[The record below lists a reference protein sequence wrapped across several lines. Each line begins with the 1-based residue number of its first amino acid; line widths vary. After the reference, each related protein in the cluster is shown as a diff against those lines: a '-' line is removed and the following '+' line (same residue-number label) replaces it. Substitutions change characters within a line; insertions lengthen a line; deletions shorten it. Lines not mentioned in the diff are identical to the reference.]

1 MGFFGKLLGTEKPK
15 HPPLDP
21 ASPGAVRLAR
31 SAAVLEGFVK
41 KVQGAMEIIP
51 GERAIYVYIGAPPE
65 TFGVVWFEGAEE
77 HNFKTLMKAKKLTD
91 RQMKTISGHLGAAW
105 TKHKDEP
112 RFDHVIGGKKVVVI
126 GSAAMEQDLQQI
138 IHEAQ

>member
-31 SAAVLEGFVK
+31 SAAVLEEFVK
-41 KVQGAMEIIP
+41 KVHGAMEIIP